1 MLLAGRHGL
10 VHISTG
16 NLFRQAKRS
25 GSELGRRAASFMDR
39 GLLVPD
45 ALVRSMAER
54 AIADAGCDAFV
65 LDGYPRTVTQASW
78 LSDFLGTRPVQAVI
92 LMEASDDELVRRLS
106 RRRMH
111 RETGEIFHLD
121 TKPPTGID
129 PSLIFQRPD
138 DRPEAIRRRLGVYRD
153 QTEPVVA
160 YYRDRGSLAL
170 VNAEGDVDAVYARI
184 AEVLT
189 DESPE
194 HHGQAAHRP

>member
-1 MLLAGRHGL
+1 MLLARRCGL

-16 NLFRQAKRS
+16 NLFRQARRS
-25 GSELGRRAASFMDR
+25 GSDFGRRAASYMDR

-45 ALVRSMAER
+45 TLVRSMAER
-54 AIADAGCDAFV
+54 AIADAGCDGFV
-65 LDGYPRTVTQASW
+65 LDGYPRTVMQATW
-78 LSDFLGTRPVQAVI
+78 LSEFLGKRPVQAVI
-92 LMEASDDELVRRLS
+92 LMEAPDEELVRRLS

-121 TKPPTGID
+121 TKPPIGID

-160 YYRDRGSLAL
+160 FYRERGSLAR
-170 VNAEGDVDAVYARI
+170 VEAEGDVDEVYARI
-184 AEVLT
+184 IEVLIE
-189 DESPE
+189 ESPE
-194 HHGQAAHRP
+194 HNGQAAYRP